1 MKTKENVIDLARSII
16 EKNSK
21 ISSYEFL
28 LSNSEGFSTSVR
40 LGEIENFQHFND
52 QNFEINVF
60 CGKRKGNSST
70 VDVSQDGLSK
80 AIEAAYLIAQNSQE
94 DPYNGLAPIERLA
107 FSPPDIDIF
116 YPWEID
122 PKETISIAKEC
133 EAIGLDQD
141 KISNSNGAEISSY
154 LGGVTYS
161 NSNNYIVSSEST
173 KHSLSLSLI
182 ASSKEEMET
191 AYDYSSVIDATEL
204 LAPEKIGIKTA
215 ELASQ
220 KLGSRKIK
228 SQKAPIIFTPR
239 LASGLFTNIISGL
252 SGSRQY
258 RKNTFL
264 LDSLGKKILPEYIN
278 IYENPL
284 KKKTIGSKNFDS
296 DGVQKQSQ
304 FFIKEGKVEK
314 YILGQYSANQ
324 LKKQTTGNAGGVNNL
339 EITSNLKG
347 GYLELAKRMNK
358 GFLVTELMGQGVNIT
373 NGNYSRGAAGF
384 WVENGQISYPVSG
397 VTIAGN
403 LVDIFK
409 QITLIG
415 NDIDHRLNTKI
426 GSILIDQ
433 MTIAGNN

>member
-1 MKTKENVIDLARSII
+1 
-16 EKNSK
+16 
-21 ISSYEFL
+21 
-28 LSNSEGFSTSVR
+28 
-40 LGEIENFQHFND
+40 
-52 QNFEINVF
+52 
-60 CGKRKGNSST
+60 
-70 VDVSQDGLSK
+70 
-80 AIEAAYLIAQNSQE
+80 
-94 DPYNGLAPIERLA
+94 LAPMERLA
-107 FSPPDIDIF
+107 FNPPDIDVF

-154 LGGVTYS
+154 IGGVTYS

-182 ASSKEEMET
+182 ASSKEDMET

-239 LASGLFTNIISGL
+239 LASGLFSNIISGL

-347 GYLELAKRMNK
+347 GYLELAKRINK